1 MSNITEKDIKLF
13 YEMLERDKNSAHF
26 LWDCAAGTVVS
37 AGSGIFADVSGDPL
51 EYLRESGLIDPQS
64 LPSFNIFSSC
74 IEEGTI
80 SGSDRMSLAAD
91 IRMKLSADGEFRLCG
106 FYAHFLKDDGGR
118 IIAVH
123 GTIRPYTSRE
133 LFDRRV
139 LSGFSSDR
147 DPRIFS
153 DEAAEMIKRHPNE
166 EIAFI
171 QFDVERFKLINE
183 KYGVEAGDEL
193 LEFLYG
199 TLGLI
204 CSEEQPFARLN
215 ADVFMVVT
223 TFSSDSDLL
232 DFIHRIE
239 SMLTGFQNMEY
250 RLIFGVA
257 IVEDRSLHI
266 RRHGDNAALARQSI
280 KGNALNNIGFFNGRM
295 KSELHKKQSI
305 EDDMMNA
312 LLDGQFV
319 MYLQPK
325 FSISTKRIIG
335 AEALARW
342 IHPEKGMISP
352 ADFVPEKLEVERP
365 RRERSDRPHRERGDR
380 PRRERRPREE
390 RPITPSVPKERELI
404 PVSEE
409 CMKKAEELATSFI
422 FGLMEKMGVEGQV
435 TVLPQVECDQL
446 RLELSGPDM
455 GPIIGRRGDTLD
467 AIQYLGS
474 LVLNNALDEHVRL
487 SVDTENYREKRSES
501 LERLARKMAMKVV
514 KSHRS
519 MTLEPMN
526 PYERRIIHA
535 ALQDFN
541 GVTTYSTGTEPNRR
555 VVIAPDGRQR
565 H

>member
-1 MSNITEKDIKLF
+1 MQKF
-13 YEMLERDKNSAHF
+13 LEATGENRD
-26 LWDCAAGTVVS
+26 AAIENALRQLGLDRDDVS
-37 AGSGIFADVSGDPL
+37 VEVLDNGKKGIFGIGATPARVRVTYEAPDVAEKKP
-51 EYLRESGLIDPQS
+51 EPKPAPKAEKPVPKPEKPAQKPQ
-64 LPSFNIFSSC
+64 
-74 IEEGTI
+74 
-80 SGSDRMSLAAD
+80 
-91 IRMKLSADGEFRLCG
+91 KLSITD
-106 FYAHFLKDDGGR
+106 
-118 IIAVH
+118 
-123 GTIRPYTSRE
+123 
-133 LFDRRV
+133 
-139 LSGFSSDR
+139 
-147 DPRIFS
+147 
-153 DEAAEMIKRHPNE
+153 
-166 EIAFI
+166 
-171 QFDVERFKLINE
+171 
-183 KYGVEAGDEL
+183 
-193 LEFLYG
+193 
-199 TLGLI
+199 
-204 CSEEQPFARLN
+204 
-215 ADVFMVVT
+215 
-223 TFSSDSDLL
+223 
-232 DFIHRIE
+232 
-239 SMLTGFQNMEY
+239 
-250 RLIFGVA
+250 
-257 IVEDRSLHI
+257 
-266 RRHGDNAALARQSI
+266 
-280 KGNALNNIGFFNGRM
+280 
-295 KSELHKKQSI
+295 
-305 EDDMMNA
+305 EDDTPRLVKA
-312 LLDGQFV
+312 
-319 MYLQPK
+319 
-325 FSISTKRIIG
+325 
-335 AEALARW
+335 A
-342 IHPEKGMISP
+342 P

-487 SVDTENYREKRSES
+487 SVDTENYREKRAES

>member
-1 MSNITEKDIKLF
+1 MQKF
-13 YEMLERDKNSAHF
+13 LEATGENRD
-26 LWDCAAGTVVS
+26 AAIENALRQLGLDRDDVS
-37 AGSGIFADVSGDPL
+37 VEVLDNGKKGIFGIGATPARVRVTYEAPDVAEKKP
-51 EYLRESGLIDPQS
+51 EPKPAPQAEK
-64 LPSFNIFSSC
+64 PAPKP
-74 IEEGTI
+74 EKP
-80 SGSDRMSLAAD
+80 AQKPQ
-91 IRMKLSADGEFRLCG
+91 KLSITD
-106 FYAHFLKDDGGR
+106 
-118 IIAVH
+118 
-123 GTIRPYTSRE
+123 
-133 LFDRRV
+133 
-139 LSGFSSDR
+139 
-147 DPRIFS
+147 
-153 DEAAEMIKRHPNE
+153 
-166 EIAFI
+166 
-171 QFDVERFKLINE
+171 
-183 KYGVEAGDEL
+183 
-193 LEFLYG
+193 
-199 TLGLI
+199 
-204 CSEEQPFARLN
+204 
-215 ADVFMVVT
+215 
-223 TFSSDSDLL
+223 
-232 DFIHRIE
+232 
-239 SMLTGFQNMEY
+239 
-250 RLIFGVA
+250 
-257 IVEDRSLHI
+257 
-266 RRHGDNAALARQSI
+266 
-280 KGNALNNIGFFNGRM
+280 
-295 KSELHKKQSI
+295 
-305 EDDMMNA
+305 EDDTPRLVKA
-312 LLDGQFV
+312 
-319 MYLQPK
+319 
-325 FSISTKRIIG
+325 
-335 AEALARW
+335 A
-342 IHPEKGMISP
+342 P

-487 SVDTENYREKRSES
+487 SVDTENYREKRAES

-514 KSHRS
+514 KAHRS

>member
-1 MSNITEKDIKLF
+1 MQKF
-13 YEMLERDKNSAHF
+13 LEATGENRD
-26 LWDCAAGTVVS
+26 AAIENALRQLGLDRDDVS
-37 AGSGIFADVSGDPL
+37 VEVLDNGKKGIFGIGATPARVRVTYEAPDVAEKKP
-51 EYLRESGLIDPQS
+51 EPKPAPKAEKPAPKPEKPAQKPQ
-64 LPSFNIFSSC
+64 
-74 IEEGTI
+74 
-80 SGSDRMSLAAD
+80 
-91 IRMKLSADGEFRLCG
+91 KLSITD
-106 FYAHFLKDDGGR
+106 
-118 IIAVH
+118 
-123 GTIRPYTSRE
+123 
-133 LFDRRV
+133 
-139 LSGFSSDR
+139 
-147 DPRIFS
+147 
-153 DEAAEMIKRHPNE
+153 
-166 EIAFI
+166 
-171 QFDVERFKLINE
+171 
-183 KYGVEAGDEL
+183 
-193 LEFLYG
+193 
-199 TLGLI
+199 
-204 CSEEQPFARLN
+204 
-215 ADVFMVVT
+215 
-223 TFSSDSDLL
+223 
-232 DFIHRIE
+232 
-239 SMLTGFQNMEY
+239 
-250 RLIFGVA
+250 
-257 IVEDRSLHI
+257 
-266 RRHGDNAALARQSI
+266 
-280 KGNALNNIGFFNGRM
+280 
-295 KSELHKKQSI
+295 
-305 EDDMMNA
+305 EDDTPRLVKA
-312 LLDGQFV
+312 
-319 MYLQPK
+319 
-325 FSISTKRIIG
+325 
-335 AEALARW
+335 A
-342 IHPEKGMISP
+342 P

-501 LERLARKMAMKVV
+501 LERRARKMAMKVV

>member
-1 MSNITEKDIKLF
+1 MQKF
-13 YEMLERDKNSAHF
+13 LEATGENRD
-26 LWDCAAGTVVS
+26 AAIENALRQLGLDRDDVS
-37 AGSGIFADVSGDPL
+37 VEVLDNGKKGIFGIGATPARVRVTYEAPDVAEKKP
-51 EYLRESGLIDPQS
+51 EPKPAPKAEKPAQKPQ
-64 LPSFNIFSSC
+64 
-74 IEEGTI
+74 
-80 SGSDRMSLAAD
+80 
-91 IRMKLSADGEFRLCG
+91 KLSITD
-106 FYAHFLKDDGGR
+106 
-118 IIAVH
+118 
-123 GTIRPYTSRE
+123 
-133 LFDRRV
+133 
-139 LSGFSSDR
+139 
-147 DPRIFS
+147 
-153 DEAAEMIKRHPNE
+153 
-166 EIAFI
+166 
-171 QFDVERFKLINE
+171 
-183 KYGVEAGDEL
+183 
-193 LEFLYG
+193 
-199 TLGLI
+199 
-204 CSEEQPFARLN
+204 
-215 ADVFMVVT
+215 
-223 TFSSDSDLL
+223 
-232 DFIHRIE
+232 
-239 SMLTGFQNMEY
+239 
-250 RLIFGVA
+250 
-257 IVEDRSLHI
+257 
-266 RRHGDNAALARQSI
+266 
-280 KGNALNNIGFFNGRM
+280 
-295 KSELHKKQSI
+295 
-305 EDDMMNA
+305 EDDTPRLVKA
-312 LLDGQFV
+312 
-319 MYLQPK
+319 
-325 FSISTKRIIG
+325 
-335 AEALARW
+335 A
-342 IHPEKGMISP
+342 P

-519 MTLEPMN
+519 MPLEPMN